1 MRASAIAA
9 AKLCLECLMKKK
21 WLYIFKDP
29 FGSGDVKIGITGNP
43 RMRLGVYQCAYS
55 ARSHRAC
62 FDYVW
67 EGPAKQIEKL
77 ESVLKEQYRWDIES
91 DELGESE
98 WVNGIAVKDILNIV
112 NEEIQ
117 GWRFHIAPLVFEFPI
132 RQADCDFTIGSEPWR
147 KVQTD

>member
-1 MRASAIAA
+1 
-9 AKLCLECLMKKK
+9 MKKK

-29 FGSGDVKIGITGNP
+29 FGSGDFKVGITGNP

-55 ARSHRAC
+55 AKSHRAC

-77 ESVLKEQYRWDIES
+77 ENILKEKYKWDIES

-98 WVNGIAVKDILNIV
+98 WVSGIRLEDILVIV
-112 NEEIQ
+112 NEEIF
-117 GWRFHIAPLVFEFPI
+117 GWRFHIVPLAFDFPI
-132 RQADCDFTIGSEPWR
+132 RQADCDFTIGKEFWR
-147 KVQTD
+147 ATQTLDKNTI